1 MLVLVA
7 VVVVVVVLG
16 GALLLLT
23 GAGAVLRDRVLGAGL
38 TVLGVA
44 VGGLV
49 LVVLAV
55 LLVGAGAS
63 GDADSRPGQSSRT
76 STTGSSPAPT
86 PTSRG
91 PATDRG
97 LVPDAPARTDDN
109 EPLRLVAGLP
119 SDPPTPVPV
128 VDGLADGEVL
138 RIRAEGLRPGAR
150 GRVRQCRGAVDGFAA
165 CTNAFP
171 VRVGPRGT
179 AVFQYQLRSPNGE
192 CGARDTCVV
201 VVADGARTGFAY
213 TVFGGAAPRPARLA
227 AQPAGPYRVG
237 QPVRVTVDGLPPHGT
252 GGLAFCTPRCGTAV
266 RVAAD
271 AAGRAQG
278 TVTLRSRCEG
288 HGCAVALVGAGARDT
303 TVVVRFVPAP
313 TPTYEARR
321 VLTGLLGAAVLL
333 LLAWLVARRTDWR
346 PPSEAA
352 TPQLDT
358 AEL

>member
-7 VVVVVVVLG
+7 AVVVVVVLG
-16 GALLLLT
+16 GALLLVT
-23 GAGAVLRDRVLGAGL
+23 GAGAVLRDRVLGASL

-55 LLVGAGAS
+55 LVGVGARGGGDDGRPEGAS
-63 GDADSRPGQSSRT
+63 PT
-76 STTGSSPAPT
+76 STIGSRPAPT
-86 PTSRG
+86 ATSRA

-97 LVPDAPARTDDN
+97 SAPAAPARADGD
-109 EPLRLVAGLP
+109 EPLRLVAGAP

-128 VDGLADGEVL
+128 LDRLTDGEVQH
-138 RIRAEGLRPGAR
+138 IRAEGLRPGTR
-150 GRVRQCRGAVDGFAA
+150 GQVRQCHATADGFAA

-171 VRVGPRGT
+171 VRAGPSGT

-192 CGARDTCVV
+192 CGARETCVV
-201 VVADGARTGFAY
+201 VVADGTHTAFAY
-213 TVFGGAAPRPARLA
+213 TVFGEKAPRPARLA
-227 AQPAGPYRVG
+227 VEPAAPYRVG
-237 QPVRVTVDGLPPHGT
+237 QRVHVTVDGLPPHGT
-252 GGLAFCTPRCGTAV
+252 AGLAFCTPRCGAAV
-266 RVAAD
+266 RVVAD
-271 AAGRAQG
+271 AAGHTRG
-278 TVTLRSRCEG
+278 TVMLRSRCEG

-303 TVVVRFVPAP
+303 TVAVRFVPAP

-321 VLTGLLGAAVLL
+321 ILTGLLGAAVLL
-333 LLAWLVARRTDWR
+333 LLAWFVARRTDWR